1 MKLLLDKSKVN
12 HGVLKKF
19 LLKVV
24 SEELLNLTENCY
36 YPKIKKY
43 YFNLLQYTKLTEKD
57 AKELTKKFYEQ
68 VKLDKSVYLMRIHDD
83 PITNLIVF
91 IMNYF
96 LVEQDIVGYTTITA
110 YFVIRNYA
118 NLLHRQMRFC
128 DPDAFKFAMEHLAKT
143 HLFIREKTLPN
154 SLYFMAREIMK
165 KYSEGIADGDPIEIA
180 KMITETR
187 TRIQQSLRSF
197 AEAYYA
203 AVESNTVIKNPY
215 ESENDTNDKK
225 YQEQSQDRFDRIVD
239 VISKKITV
247 YKFLDKKA
255 MIDAKTITKINISL
269 ATLLSSTLTEVRYLD
284 NVKLILKLFI
294 KDMTSV
300 KTICGKEYLNY
311 LRNFMSIKR
320 TTSVIY
326 FKQQIA
332 EIVEKIIDDI
342 NYREKYNSLSNQSK
356 FMINLYIALYLT
368 MILKN
373 TLC

>member
-1 MKLLLDKSKVN
+1 MKMLLQSKIN
-12 HGVLKKF
+12 YAGLKKF
-19 LLKVV
+19 LLREV
-24 SEELLNLTENCY
+24 SSNLLSLSEPCY
-36 YPKIKKY
+36 YPKLKKD
-43 YFNLLQYTKLTEKD
+43 YFSLLNFVGLTEREV
-57 AKELTKKFYEQ
+57 KELTKNFYEETRE
-68 VKLDKSVYLMRIHDD
+68 KNLTYLMKIHDD
-83 PITNLIVF
+83 PITNLIIF

-96 LVEQDIVGYTTITA
+96 INQEDIMGYSTATT

-118 NLLHRQMRFC
+118 NLIHRQIRFC
-128 DPDAFKFAMEHLAKT
+128 NPDAFKFAIEHLAKT
-143 HLFIREKTLPN
+143 HLFVREKTLPN
-154 SLYFMAREIMK
+154 SLYFMAREVMK
-165 KYSEGIADGDPIEIA
+165 KYSQGIADGDPVEIA

-187 TRIQQSLRSF
+187 TRISQSVKSM

-215 ESENDTNDKK
+215 ESEDDTSDKK
-225 YQEQSQDRFDRIVD
+225 FQEQSQDRFDRIVD
-239 VISKKITV
+239 TISKKICV
-247 YKFLDKKA
+247 YKYIDKKA
-255 MIDAKTITKINISL
+255 LIDAKTITKINISL

-300 KTICGKEYLNY
+300 KTICGKEYLDY
-311 LRNFMSIKR
+311 LRNLMSIKR

-342 NYREKYNSLSNQSK
+342 NYREKYTNLSSQSK

>member
-1 MKLLLDKSKVN
+1 MKILLDKSKIDHN
-12 HGVLKKF
+12 NLKKF
-19 LLKVV
+19 LLKITAN
-24 SEELLNLTENCY
+24 ELLNLSENCY
-36 YPKIKKY
+36 YPKLKKY
-43 YFNLLQYTKLTEKD
+43 YFNLLQFTGQTEKSSKELMNNFYKEIKEKKLT
-57 AKELTKKFYEQ
+57 
-68 VKLDKSVYLMRIHDD
+68 YLMRIHDD

-96 LVEQDIVGYTTITA
+96 LVEQDIMGYSTA
-110 YFVIRNYA
+110 STYFVIRNYA
-118 NLLHRQMRFC
+118 NLIHRQMIFC
-128 DPDAFKFAMEHLAKT
+128 DPDAYRYAMEHLAKT

-154 SLYFMAREIMK
+154 SLYFMAKEIMK
-165 KYSEGIADGDPIEIA
+165 KYSIGISEGDPIEIA

-197 AEAYYA
+197 AEIYYKSK
-203 AVESNTVIKNPY
+203 ESNAVIKNPY
-215 ESENDTNDKK
+215 ESENDTEDKK

-239 VISKKITV
+239 TISKKICV
-247 YKFLDKKA
+247 YKYIDKKA
-255 MIDAKTITKINISL
+255 IIDAKTITKINISL
-269 ATLLSSTLTEVRYLD
+269 ATLLSNTLTDVRYLD

-311 LRNFMSIKR
+311 LRNLMSIKR

-342 NYREKYNSLSNQSK
+342 NYREKYTNLSSQSK

>member
-1 MKLLLDKSKVN
+1 MLLDKSKIN
-12 HGVLKKF
+12 GVSLKKF

-24 SEELLNLTENCY
+24 AEELLNLSEPCY
-36 YPKIKKY
+36 YPSIKKY
-43 YFNLLQYTKLTEKD
+43 YYNLLQLTGQTEKSS
-57 AKELTKKFYEQ
+57 KELMNNFYEQ
-68 VKLDKSVYLMRIHDD
+68 VKLDKSTYLMRIHDD
-83 PITNLIVF
+83 PITNLIIF

-96 LVEQDIVGYTTITA
+96 LVEQDIMGYSTATT
-110 YFVIRNYA
+110 YFVIRTYA

-128 DPDAFKFAMEHLAKT
+128 DIDAFRYALEHLAKT
-143 HLFIREKTLPN
+143 HLFVREKTLPN
-154 SLYFMAREIMK
+154 SLYFMAKEIMK
-165 KYSEGIADGDPIEIA
+165 KYSENMDNPVEVA
-180 KMITETR
+180 KMITESR

-203 AVESNTVIKNPY
+203 AKESNSIIKNPY
-215 ESENDTNDKK
+215 ESENDTDDKK
-225 YQEQSQDRFDRIVD
+225 FQEQSQDRFDRIVD
-239 VISKKITV
+239 TISKKICV
-247 YKFLDKKA
+247 YKYIDKKA

-311 LRNFMSIKR
+311 LRNLMSIKR

-342 NYREKYNSLSNQSK
+342 NYKEKYTSLSNQSK

>member
-1 MKLLLDKSKVN
+1 MLLQSKIN
-12 HGVLKKF
+12 YAGLKKF
-19 LLKVV
+19 LLREV
-24 SEELLNLTENCY
+24 SSNLLSLSEPCY
-36 YPKIKKY
+36 YPKLKKD
-43 YFNLLQYTKLTEKD
+43 YFSLLNFVGLTEREV
-57 AKELTKKFYEQ
+57 KELTKNFYEETRE
-68 VKLDKSVYLMRIHDD
+68 KNLTYLMKIHDD
-83 PITNLIVF
+83 PITNLIIF

-96 LVEQDIVGYTTITA
+96 INQEDIMGYSTATT

-118 NLLHRQMRFC
+118 NLIHRQIRFC
-128 DPDAFKFAMEHLAKT
+128 NPDAFKFAIEHLAKT
-143 HLFIREKTLPN
+143 HLFVREKTLPN
-154 SLYFMAREIMK
+154 SLYFMAREVMK
-165 KYSEGIADGDPIEIA
+165 KYSQGIADGDPVEIA

-187 TRIQQSLRSF
+187 TRISQSVKSM

-215 ESENDTNDKK
+215 ESEDDTSDKK
-225 YQEQSQDRFDRIVD
+225 FQEQSQDRFDRIVD
-239 VISKKITV
+239 TISKKICV
-247 YKFLDKKA
+247 YKYIDKKA
-255 MIDAKTITKINISL
+255 LIDAKTITKINISL

-300 KTICGKEYLNY
+300 KTICGKEYLDY
-311 LRNFMSIKR
+311 LRNLMSIKR

-342 NYREKYNSLSNQSK
+342 NYREKYTNLSSQSK

>member
-1 MKLLLDKSKVN
+1 MKIILDKSKIN
-12 HGVLKKF
+12 NSNLKKF

-24 SEELLNLTENCY
+24 SEELLNLNEPCY
-36 YPKIKKY
+36 YPAIKKY
-43 YFNLLQYTKLTEKD
+43 YYNLLSLTGQTEKSS
-57 AKELTKKFYEQ
+57 KELTKDFYEQ
-68 VKLDKSVYLMRIHDD
+68 IRLDKSTYLMRIHDD

-96 LVEQDIVGYTTITA
+96 LIEQDIMGYSTATT
-110 YFVIRNYA
+110 YFIIRTYT

-128 DPDAFKFAMEHLAKT
+128 DVGAFKFAMEHLAKT

-154 SLYFMAREIMK
+154 SLYFMAKEIMK
-165 KYSEGIADGDPIEIA
+165 KYSEGIADLNPIEIA

-203 AVESNTVIKNPY
+203 AKESNTVIKNPY
-215 ESENDTNDKK
+215 ESENDTDDKK

-239 VISKKITV
+239 VISKKVCV
-247 YKFLDKKA
+247 YKYIDKKA
-255 MIDAKTITKINISL
+255 ILDAKSITKINISL
-269 ATLLSSTLTEVRYLD
+269 ATLLSNTLTDVKYLD
-284 NVKLILKLFI
+284 NIKLILKLFI
-294 KDMTSV
+294 KEMTSP
-300 KTICGKEYLNY
+300 KTICGKEYFNY
-311 LRNFMSIKR
+311 LRNLMSIKR

-332 EIVEKIIDDI
+332 DVVEKIIDDI
-342 NYREKYNSLSNQSK
+342 NYRERYNNLSNQSK
-356 FMINLYIALYLT
+356 FMINLYVALYLT